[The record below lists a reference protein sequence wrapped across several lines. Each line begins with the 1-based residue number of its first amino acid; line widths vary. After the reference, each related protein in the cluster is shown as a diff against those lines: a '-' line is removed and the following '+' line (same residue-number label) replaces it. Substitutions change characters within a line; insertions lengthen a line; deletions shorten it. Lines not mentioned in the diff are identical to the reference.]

1 MRIEMLYRQG
11 LLTLAEAK
19 PVASFVQRQGWRLGV
34 GRFVAGETLE
44 EALPALHLLEQNGL
58 KGILD
63 LLGEFVSTPEGVEAM
78 MQEILRTLDV
88 LEHEPLDRY
97 MSVKPTQLGLGISQD
112 LALAN
117 SIRIATRAQE
127 VGAHV
132 CLDMENYPYVD
143 GTLALYR
150 ALHAQGYRNVSTVLQ
165 SYLHRSMQDL
175 HELLR
180 LEPKPTL
187 RVVKGAYRESPEV
200 AMQDKRLVDE
210 NYHRMMR
217 EGLEAGAKI
226 GIATHDE
233 RIIQEAGDFVREA
246 SLDRERYE
254 FQLLYGVR
262 TALQRR
268 LAARGHT
275 VRIYVPYG
283 EDWYGY
289 FSRRLA
295 ERPANLLFVL
305 RGMFG

>member
-1 MRIEMLYRQG
+1 MGFDTLYRQG
-11 LLTLAEAK
+11 LLSLTEAK
-19 PVASFVQRQGWRLGV
+19 PVASFIQRQGWRLGV

-44 EALPALHLLEQNGL
+44 EALPALHQLEQQGL

-63 LLGEFVSTPEGVEAM
+63 LLGEFVDTPEGVETMTQAVL
-78 MQEILRTLDV
+78 QTLDV

-97 MSVKPTQLGLGISQD
+97 MSVKPTQLGLGISQE

-117 SIRIATRAQE
+117 SIRILTRARE
-127 VGAHV
+127 VGARI

-150 ALHAQGYRNVSTVLQ
+150 ELHAQGFRNVSTVLQ

-175 HELLR
+175 QALLQ

-187 RVVKGAYRESPEV
+187 RVVKGAYREGPEV
-200 AMQDKRLVDE
+200 ATQDKRAVDA
-210 NYHRMMR
+210 NYRRMMFA
-217 EGLEAGAKI
+217 GLEAGAKI
-226 GIATHDE
+226 DIATHDE
-233 RIIQEAGDFVREA
+233 RIIHDAEAFIRDAGLGQD
-246 SLDRERYE
+246 RYE

-262 TALQRR
+262 TALQKR
-268 LAARGHT
+268 LLERGHV
-275 VRIYVPYG
+275 VRVYVPYG

-295 ERPANLLFVL
+295 ERPANLLFVV